1 MDLKTTKKGFIN
13 FLILILLAAAGCSK
27 ENNPVESPQDTVPG
41 AAYIDLNKTHQV
53 IKGFGGV
60 NMPGWIPDLTADQVQ
75 TAFETGTGQIGL
87 SILRIRVPYDETKF
101 NLEVPAA
108 KLAESYGAIVFA
120 TPWTPPAQ
128 MKSNNNIVG
137 GILNDSSYAA
147 YAAHLKSFSD
157 YMSASGA
164 PLYAVSVQNE
174 PDVSVNYESC
184 DWNASQMLKFV
195 KYNAPSVGN
204 KIIVPE
210 SYNFNHVI
218 SDAILN
224 DPAAAANVSI
234 VGGHIYGGGLN
245 GYALAAEKGKEL
257 WMTEHLDTD
266 TSYAAV
272 LRTGKEIDNCMYFGM
287 NAYVWWYIRRFY
299 GLIGEDGKVTKRG
312 YVMSQYAR
320 FIRPGYVRVDATSNP
335 RELVFATAYKYGSKV
350 VIVSIN
356 EGAASVSQRYI
367 LRGGTVNTVTP
378 YVTSVSKNCKQG
390 ENIKVSGN
398 DFVADLDPL
407 SITTFVS
414 E

>member
-1 MDLKTTKKGFIN
+1 MVSKTTKKELIN

-27 ENNPVESPQDTVPG
+27 NNNPVESPQDTIPD
-41 AAYIDLNKTHQV
+41 AAYIDLNKTHQI

-75 TAFETGTGQIGL
+75 TAFGTGTGQIGL
-87 SILRIRVPYDETKF
+87 SILRIRVPFDETKF
-101 NLEVPAA
+101 GLEVPTA
-108 KLAESYGAIVFA
+108 KLAGSYGAIVFA
-120 TPWTPPAQ
+120 TPWTPPAF
-128 MKSNNNIVG
+128 MKSNNDIVG
-137 GILNDSSYAA
+137 GFLNDGSYAD
-147 YAAHLKSFSD
+147 YAAHLKSFAD
-157 YMSASGA
+157 YMSANGA

-184 DWNASQMLKFV
+184 DWNAPQMLKFV

-224 DPAAAANVSI
+224 DPVAAANVSI
-234 VGGHIYGGGLN
+234 IGGHIYGGGLSS
-245 GYALAAEKGKEL
+245 YSLAAEKGKEV

-266 TSYAAV
+266 TSYVAV

-299 GLIGEDGKVTKRG
+299 GLIDENGKVTKRG
-312 YVMSQYAR
+312 YVMSHYAR
-320 FIRPGYVRVDATSNP
+320 FIRPGYVRVDATGNP
-335 RELVFATAYKYGSKV
+335 RELVFATAYKKGSKL

-356 EGAASVSQRYI
+356 EGVSSINQRYI
-367 LRGGTVNTVTP
+367 ILNGTVNSVTP
-378 YVTSVSKNCKQG
+378 YVTSCSKNCKQ
-390 ENIKVSGN
+390 EINIAVSGGS
-398 DFVADLDPL
+398 FYAALDPL

-414 E
+414 D